1 MKSDTDSTIF
11 FSYLKILEA
20 TKDKG
25 GNLPHIKAVSLI
37 LNRSEGTTRKHLSK
51 LLENGWVRV
60 NPQKTSTYTIV
71 SADKLLNTERVSV
84 VALKIPQK
92 VLNYSLVRFR
102 AFLSEAIYQ
111 QTDNRKRA
119 KDKYKQMQ
127 AKYKSE
133 KDILA
138 EQEYRKSVK
147 LLLVNPKTYTS
158 FVGSK
163 IKDSK
168 FSFKVV
174 KLVGDIDKKFYR
186 ISYNINTGESSL
198 DKFFKDSEENR
209 IVRENI
215 KLKIDEMLGIGSCK
229 PESVAESPC
238 SYSYRAYMINKSST
252 TVRKYQSYFNE
263 YYVKSEKIIVDR
275 DLMIEHGKFIGNK
288 FGIQSM
294 KFNKAFNQTPTKRKY
309 KAVALTKMKVNL

>member
-25 GNLPHIKAVSLI
+25 GNLPHIKAVLLI

-127 AKYKSE
+127 AKFKSE
-133 KDILA
+133 KDRLV

-215 KLKIDEMLGIGSCK
+215 KLKIDEMLCIGSCK

-275 DLMIEHGKFIGNK
+275 DLMIEHGKYIGNI

>member
-127 AKYKSE
+127 AKFKSE
-133 KDILA
+133 KDRLV

-186 ISYNINTGESSL
+186 ISYNINTGESSI

-275 DLMIEHGKFIGNK
+275 DLMIEYGKFIGNK

>member
-127 AKYKSE
+127 AKFKSE
-133 KDILA
+133 KDRLV

-215 KLKIDEMLGIGSCK
+215 KLKIDEMLCIGSCK

-275 DLMIEHGKFIGNK
+275 DLMIEHGKYIGNI